1 VNFIRFRVLR
11 QTFFSMS
18 FNQPLIDPVKIN
30 ESKSDESA
38 IKSDLYESI
47 DARDERVEHNAG
59 MNSTFW
65 RYLGLLLKIGPSV
78 DVRYKFLRCMYAC
91 LFVCGIVM
99 LCHVML

>member
-1 VNFIRFRVLR
+1 
-11 QTFFSMS
+11 MS
-18 FNQPLIDPVKIN
+18 FNQPLIDPVKID

-65 RYLGLLLKIGPSV
+65 RYLGLLLKIGPV
-78 DVRYKFLRCMYAC
+78 DVRYKFCDVCMHVCLYAVLLC
-91 LFVCGIVM
+91 YVM
-99 LCHVML
+99 LCYSMFFF